1 MTESMFPPPDQTD
14 EEGILGYTFDLN
26 TEMLADAYSH
36 GIFPWPYEE
45 KTVLWF
51 SPPKRSVLFF
61 DHLHVPSRLK
71 RFFRNHPFTLK
82 ISERFDEVIEHCANV
97 PRKGQDGTWI
107 TGKIKTAYREFH
119 RLGFA
124 HSFEAYGENGELAGG
139 MYGISLGGIFCG
151 ESMFHLQTG
160 ASKFALLSA
169 VATLKNCG
177 LDMLDTQVLTP
188 LLARFGAQEIDRSDF
203 QTELKQRVGNPL
215 TAEFLRSRA
224 KTPESLI

>member
-1 MTESMFPPPDQTD
+1 MTESMFPSPEQTD
-14 EEGILGYTFDLN
+14 EEGILGYTTDLS
-26 TEMLADAYSH
+26 TEMLADAYFH

-45 KTVLWF
+45 DTVLWF

-61 DHLHVPSRLK
+61 QDLHIPARLK
-71 RFFRNHPFTLK
+71 RFFRQHPFTLK
-82 ISERFDEVIEHCANV
+82 ISERFNDVIEQCARV

-107 TGKIKTAYREFH
+107 TEKIKTAYKEFH

-124 HSFEAYGENGELAGG
+124 HSFEAYDENGELAGG
-139 MYGISLGGIFCG
+139 MYGVSLGGMFCG

-177 LDMLDTQVLTP
+177 LTMLDTQVLTP
-188 LLARFGAQEIDRSDF
+188 LHERFGAREINRSDF
-203 QTELKQRVGNPL
+203 LEELKQSIGKPL
-215 TAEFLRSRA
+215 SAEFLRSRA
-224 KTPESLI
+224 KTPEI